1 MAALTIRG
9 LPDPVRAKL
18 RLRAARAGR
27 SMEAEVRAILTAACQ
42 DQEPRASAEELR
54 KWVDKLYGRRR
65 PRRVAARLLAQRRRE
80 SARE

>member
-1 MAALTIRG
+1 MAALTIRS
-9 LPDPVRAKL
+9 LPEHVRAQL

-42 DQEPRASAEELR
+42 EEEPRPKAKDLR
-54 KWVDKLYGRRR
+54 QWVDRLYGRRR
-65 PRRVAARLLAQRRRE
+65 PRRVAQRLLAQRRRE